1 MSSNIINDIFDMNTD
16 GINRPTRVLIQ
27 NSQLFNFFSY
37 LAISMMLMAFTLSFF
52 LNTQSTLIILIS
64 CPFLILYSKSFK
76 NIPIIGNI
84 LVSFFLALIFVFVGI
99 ASNNSIIHIL
109 PEAFIAFTISL
120 IREII
125 KDAEDYHGDKKYNI
139 NTTAVFF
146 GIKKTVFITCF
157 LIIIFCVQCAYFINY
172 DFLKYY
178 TFSLIFLIFLPLFYL
193 IYFLINNPSISSCRE
208 AAKLLKKVIILGLLI
223 IYIM

>member
-16 GINRPTRVLIQ
+16 GINRPARVLIQ
-27 NSQLFNFFSY
+27 NSHLFNFFSY

-109 PEAFIAFTISL
+109 PEASIAFTISL

-146 GIKKTVFITCF
+146 GIKNTIFITCF
-157 LIIIFCVQCAYFINY
+157 LIVIFCIQCGYFINY